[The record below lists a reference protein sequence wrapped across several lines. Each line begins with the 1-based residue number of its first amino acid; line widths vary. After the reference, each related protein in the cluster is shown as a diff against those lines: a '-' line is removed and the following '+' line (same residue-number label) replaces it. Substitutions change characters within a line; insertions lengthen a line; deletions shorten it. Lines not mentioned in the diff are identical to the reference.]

1 MATSALFAAHVLI
14 RAVIAQKKVQPAT
27 PTFLDCLHEIATMHM
42 RILLAAAGVLAIS
55 ACADEPTGPR
65 PAPRGLAS
73 VPTQAPLGSVS
84 YIASFDHTVL
94 PLLPNV
100 QANLSNA
107 FGNGINHAGD
117 VAGYVEGYFDG
128 HFFSVARATVWT
140 SAGAQN
146 LGTLPPGSPSQK
158 SYATDINDAGAVTG
172 WGTTHGSTGICC
184 GVGRGFKWT
193 SNGGMQPLVPP
204 TPSDNV
210 ITRGFA
216 INSMGHIA
224 GVVIDGNAFYAAIWF
239 DPAVPP
245 VIIAAAGPSAMATD
259 INDLGQVVG
268 SHAGGA
274 FVWSAQDGVTFLPSL
289 GGWTVATAINNY
301 GVVVGF
307 SELPDGTQHP
317 FRWTPSGGMEDLG
330 LPPGVMY
337 AQARAV
343 TKSDRI
349 VVTTDFIDP
358 NTAAILSRAFLWADG
373 QWIDLSPAGFGS
385 SYGVSINEN
394 LQIAG
399 SGISAHSSGHSAL
412 RWDVTLTPASPT
424 FAFTGFFA
432 PIQNLP
438 IVNQV
443 KAGQGIPVKFSLGGD
458 HGLDIFAAGYPAS
471 QPIACDGSAPVD
483 DVDTTVSAGGSSL
496 SYDAVSGVY
505 TYVWKTEK
513 SWAGTCHRLTVKLT
527 DGTERSAHFRFVR

>member
-1 MATSALFAAHVLI
+1 MRS
-14 RAVIAQKKVQPAT
+14 
-27 PTFLDCLHEIATMHM
+27 
-42 RILLAAAGVLAIS
+42 RILLAAGAFGMA
-55 ACADEPTGPR
+55 ACTDEPTGPR
-65 PAPRGLAS
+65 APSHSVAS
-73 VPTQAPLGSVS
+73 APVRAPLRSVS
-84 YIASFDHTVL
+84 YIASHNHTVL

-107 FGNGINHAGD
+107 FGQGINHTGT
-117 VAGYVEGYFDG
+117 VAGYVEGPFDG
-128 HFFSVARATVWT
+128 NFFTVARATLWT
-140 SAGAQN
+140 AGGAQN

-158 SYATDINDAGAVTG
+158 SYGTDINDAGAVTG
-172 WGTTHGSTGICC
+172 WGTTHGSTGVCC
-184 GVGRGFKWT
+184 GVVRGFKWT

-204 TPSDNV
+204 TPSDNAL
-210 ITRGFA
+210 TRGLA
-216 INSMGHIA
+216 INSMGHVAGIVIDPA
-224 GVVIDGNAFYAAIWF
+224 GVSYAAMWF
-239 DPAVPP
+239 DPSVPP
-245 VIIAAAGPSAMATD
+245 VIISAAGPNAMATD

-268 SHAGGA
+268 VHEGGA
-274 FVWSAQDGVTFLPSL
+274 FVWSAQEGATLLPSL
-289 GGWTVATAINNY
+289 GAWTVATAINNY

-307 SELPDGTQHP
+307 SELADGSQHP
-317 FRWTPSGGMEDLG
+317 FRWTPAGGMEDLG
-330 LPPGVMY
+330 LPPGVTH

-343 TKSDRI
+343 SKSGRI

-358 NTAAILSRAFLWADG
+358 ATAEILSRAFLWADG

-399 SGISAHSSGHSAL
+399 SGISAQSSGHGAL

-424 FAFTGFFA
+424 YTFTGFFA

-438 IVNQV
+438 VVNQA
-443 KAGQGIPVKFSLGGD
+443 KAGQGIPVKFSLGGNQ
-458 HGLDIFAAGYPAS
+458 GLDIFAAGHPAS

-483 DVDTTVSAGGSSL
+483 DVDSTVAAGGSSL
-496 SYDAVSGVY
+496 SYDGGTDVY

-513 SWAGTCHRLTVKLT
+513 SWAGTCRRLTVRLA